1 MVIRAPGGETRGR
14 PRRDGD
20 TVKRLQMDFA
30 TLAALPDE
38 RIDVLTGALLIAKDE
53 FPSLDLCHEKARIDE
68 LAAPLG
74 RLDELEAA
82 DQATLLSERLFG
94 DCGFRGNADDY
105 YDPRNSYMNAVL
117 DRKLGIPIT
126 LSLLYTEVA
135 RRAGVPAS
143 GVGFPGH
150 FLVRIETE
158 SGEPLMID
166 PFGGGRVVGRGTL
179 ESLLERGPTSKR
191 TSRAL
196 LAPANHRT
204 VLARM
209 LGNLKGV
216 YAARGE
222 LSRLLV
228 VTSRLLELSPDSATD
243 VRDRG
248 LIAMRLG
255 SPRVAEEDLAR
266 YLALEP
272 EASDVA
278 EIRRIVGRLREQTTA
293 FN

>member
-1 MVIRAPGGETRGR
+1 
-14 PRRDGD
+14 
-20 TVKRLQMDFA
+20 MDFA
-30 TLAALPDE
+30 SLAALPDE

-53 FPSLDLCHEKARIDE
+53 YPHLDVEHEEARIDE
-68 LAAPLG
+68 IAAPLG
-74 RLDELEAA
+74 RLDGLDAA
-82 DQATLLSERLFG
+82 DQASLLSERLFG
-94 DCGFRGNADDY
+94 ECGFRGNAEDY
-105 YDPRNSYMNAVL
+105 YDPRNSYLNAVL
-117 DRKLGIPIT
+117 DRRLGIPIT
-126 LSLLYTEVA
+126 LSLVYTEVA

-158 SGEPLMID
+158 SGEPLMVD

-179 ESLLERGPTSKR
+179 ESLLDQGRTAKR
-191 TSRAL
+191 ASRAA
-196 LAPANHRT
+196 LAPASPRT

-228 VTSRLLELSPDSATD
+228 VTSRLLELCPDSATD

-272 EASDVA
+272 EAADVA
-278 EIRRIVGRLREQTTA
+278 EIRRIVGRLREQRPQV
-293 FN
+293 N

>member
-1 MVIRAPGGETRGR
+1 
-14 PRRDGD
+14 
-20 TVKRLQMDFA
+20 MDFA
-30 TLAALPDE
+30 TLAALPDD

-53 FPSLDLCHEKARIDE
+53 FPSLDISHEKERIE
-68 LAAPLG
+68 AIAEPLG
-74 RLDELEAA
+74 RLDDLEAA
-82 DQATLLSERLFG
+82 DQAALLAERLFG

-105 YDPRNSYMNAVL
+105 YDPRNSYLNAVL
-117 DRKLGIPIT
+117 DRRLGIPIT
-126 LSLLYTEVA
+126 LSLVYTEVA

-150 FLVRIETE
+150 FLVRIETD

-166 PFGGGRVVGRGTL
+166 PFGNGRVVGRGTL
-179 ESLLERGPTSKR
+179 ESLLERGPTTKR

-196 LAPANHRT
+196 LAPAAPRT

-255 SPRVAEEDLAR
+255 SPRVAEADLAR
-266 YLALEP
+266 YLTLEP

>member
-1 MVIRAPGGETRGR
+1 MSLSSMIRLHLTH
-14 PRRDGD
+14 
-20 TVKRLQMDFA
+20 MDFA
-30 TLAALPDE
+30 SLAALPDE
-38 RIDVLTGALLIAKDE
+38 RIDVLMGALLIAKDE
-53 FPSLDLCHEKARIDE
+53 YPSLDVLHEKRRIDE
-68 LAAPLG
+68 IAAPLG
-74 RLDELEAA
+74 RLDGLDAA

-105 YDPRNSYMNAVL
+105 YDPRNSYVNAVL
-117 DRKLGIPIT
+117 DRRLGIPIT
-126 LSLLYTEVA
+126 LSLVYTEVA

-166 PFGGGRVVGRGTL
+166 PFGAGRVVGRGTL
-179 ESLLERGPTSKR
+179 ESLLERGPTPKR

-196 LAPANHRT
+196 LAPANPRNI
-204 VLARM
+204 LARM

-228 VTSRLLELSPDSATD
+228 VTSRLLELSPDSAAD

-272 EASDVA
+272 EAADVA

>member
-1 MVIRAPGGETRGR
+1 
-14 PRRDGD
+14 
-20 TVKRLQMDFA
+20 MDFA
-30 TLAALPDE
+30 NLALLPDD
-38 RIDVLTGALLIAKDE
+38 RIDVLTGALLIAKDQY
-53 FPSLDLCHEKARIDE
+53 PSLDITHERQRIE
-68 LAAPLG
+68 EIAEPLG
-74 RLDELEAA
+74 RLEDLDAA
-82 DQATLLSERLFG
+82 DQASLLAERLFG

-105 YDPRNSYMNAVL
+105 YDPRNSYLNCVL
-117 DRKLGIPIT
+117 DRRLGIPIT
-126 LSLLYTEVA
+126 LSLVYTEVA

-150 FLVRIETE
+150 FLVRIETD

-166 PFGGGRVVGRGTL
+166 PFGSGRVVGRGTL
-179 ESLLERGPTSKR
+179 ESLLERGPVNRK

-196 LAPANHRT
+196 LATANPRT
-204 VLARM
+204 TLARM

-228 VTSRLLELSPDSATD
+228 VTSRLLELCPDSATD

-248 LIAMRLG
+248 LVAMRLG
-255 SPRVAEEDLAR
+255 SPRVAEADLAR
-266 YLALEP
+266 YLTLEP

>member
-1 MVIRAPGGETRGR
+1 
-14 PRRDGD
+14 
-20 TVKRLQMDFA
+20 MDFA
-30 TLAALPDE
+30 TLAALPDD

-53 FPSLDLCHEKARIDE
+53 FPSLDIAHEKHRIDE
-68 LAAPLG
+68 IAEPLG
-74 RLDELEAA
+74 RLGDLDAA
-82 DQATLLSERLFG
+82 DQAALLSERLFG

-105 YDPRNSYMNAVL
+105 YDPRNSYLNAVL
-117 DRKLGIPIT
+117 DRRLGIPIT
-126 LSLLYTEVA
+126 LSLVYTEVA

-150 FLVRIETE
+150 FLVRIETD

-166 PFGGGRVVGRGTL
+166 PFGNGRVVGRGTL
-179 ESLLERGPTSKR
+179 ESLLERGPTNKR

-196 LAPANHRT
+196 LAPATPRT

-255 SPRVAEEDLAR
+255 SPRVAEADLAR
-266 YLALEP
+266 YLTLEP